1 MGVEVMQE
9 VTLPKADITLKGL
22 IRSAVTLN
30 MEVGIPNMAVM
41 QVVVVMREVTLPK
54 ADIPLKGLIRSA
66 VTLNMEVGILNTAA
80 IQITIV
86 ALRTGHPRPR

>member
-9 VTLPKADITLKGL
+9 VVVMRELTLPKADIT
-22 IRSAVTLN
+22 
-30 MEVGIPNMAVM
+30 
-41 QVVVVMREVTLPK
+41 
-54 ADIPLKGLIRSA
+54 LKGLIRSA